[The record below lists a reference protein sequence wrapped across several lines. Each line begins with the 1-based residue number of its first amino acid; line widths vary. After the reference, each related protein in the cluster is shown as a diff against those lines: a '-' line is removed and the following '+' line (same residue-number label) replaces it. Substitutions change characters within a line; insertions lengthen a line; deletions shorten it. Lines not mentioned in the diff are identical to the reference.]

1 MKLVCDLCGNALR
14 EIGENHAVCDHC
26 GIEYGASRLEELR
39 AEASDPTKKSKD
51 ESKVEPQQKK
61 SGCGVWFLILFGI
74 LDLVIGTHGIVAAFC
89 VIILLIVAACSR
101 KKKGT

>member
-1 MKLVCDLCGNALR
+1 MKLVCDLCGSALR

-39 AEASDPTKKSKD
+39 GEASDPTKKSD
-51 ESKVEPQQKK
+51 VEAKVEPQQKK
-61 SGCGVWFLILFGI
+61 SGCGIWLLII
-74 LDLVIGTHGIVAAFC
+74 LAIMDLVIGTHGIVAAFC

-101 KKKGT
+101 KNKGT